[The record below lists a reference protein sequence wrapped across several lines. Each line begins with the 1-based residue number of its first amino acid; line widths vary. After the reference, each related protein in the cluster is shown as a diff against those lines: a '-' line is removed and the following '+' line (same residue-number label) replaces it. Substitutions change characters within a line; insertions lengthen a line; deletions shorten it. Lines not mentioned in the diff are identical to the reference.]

1 MKKISVI
8 VTTYN
13 GSKTIERTLNSIFN
27 QNGLTVNFN
36 LEVLVIDDQSTDNTT
51 SIVEKFP
58 VKLLVNEV
66 NSGGPNKGRNLG
78 LSLVTGDYICIVD
91 QDDEW
96 LPNRISIVSPYLNQ
110 SMIISSGFIVKDT
123 LTGVVKEI
131 VNEASTDFVLF
142 DKNTTFMQRLE
153 KSNKG
158 QNTYLG
164 SLIYHASLKHVLF
177 EEDFGMVDFDWLL
190 KIFHEQSSLEI
201 CKPLYTRYLDGKN
214 LSMNEKYRKN
224 DYTFSIK
231 TIETYKNAYPK
242 QSKSAVKKVN
252 GTLARYYYV
261 TGNMKLARVY
271 FKKSTIN
278 LKTILY
284 VITSFVGSKFII
296 KKFSVF
302 GN

>member
-8 VTTYN
+8 LTTYN

-27 QNGLTVNFN
+27 QNGLTVDFN

-96 LPNRISIVSPYLNQ
+96 LPNRISIVLPYLNQ

>member
-1 MKKISVI
+1 
-8 VTTYN
+8 
-13 GSKTIERTLNSIFN
+13 
-27 QNGLTVNFN
+27 
-36 LEVLVIDDQSTDNTT
+36 
-51 SIVEKFP
+51 
-58 VKLLVNEV
+58 
-66 NSGGPNKGRNLG
+66 
-78 LSLVTGDYICIVD
+78 
-91 QDDEW
+91 
-96 LPNRISIVSPYLNQ
+96 
-110 SMIISSGFIVKDT
+110 
-123 LTGVVKEI
+123 
-131 VNEASTDFVLF
+131 
-142 DKNTTFMQRLE
+142 
-153 KSNKG
+153 
-158 QNTYLG
+158 
-164 SLIYHASLKHVLF
+164 
-177 EEDFGMVDFDWLL
+177 MVDFDWLL
-190 KIFHEQSSLEI
+190 KIFHEQSSIEI

-231 TIETYKNAYPK
+231 TIETYKNTYPK

-261 TGNMKLARVY
+261 SGNMKLARVY